1 MFENYPQLPIYI
13 LPLAIVL
20 ASILLGW
27 IAEKI
32 IIRQLMRLAEKTTW
46 KGDDILIGS
55 LKGMIFVAAI
65 LGGIYAALLNLHI
78 RFSIMHLAEELF
90 SSIFI
95 LMLTIIAS
103 RIVVG
108 FVTEGGVKV
117 DKIFPAS
124 SILKNIIRIVVFVV
138 GGLLILNNL
147 NVSIT
152 PILTALG
159 VGGLAVALALQ
170 PTLSNLF
177 SGIQIIASKQLLP
190 GQYISLSS
198 GEEGY
203 VEDITWR
210 HTAIR
215 TTANNTYII
224 PNSKIS
230 EAIITNYHKPT
241 KDSTFVVPVRVA
253 FNSDLEAVEKLILE
267 VAERIKKANPGAQQ
281 DFTPLVRFAKF
292 GEAGIELNVVIK
304 ANEFNDQFLIRHSLI
319 KELNK
324 AFKEKGIE
332 VPYAAAARV
341 K

>member
-1 MFENYPQLPIYI
+1 MFENSPQLPTYI

-20 ASILLGW
+20 ASIVLGW

-32 IIRQLMRLAEKTTW
+32 IIKQLIRLAEKTAW

-55 LKGMIFVAAI
+55 LKGMIFITAI
-65 LGGIYAALLNLHI
+65 LGGVYAALFYLHI
-78 RFSIMHLAEELF
+78 RFSIMHIIQASF

-95 LMLTIIAS
+95 FMLTIIAS

-108 FVTEGGVKV
+108 FVTESSSKM

-124 SILKNIIRIVVFVV
+124 SILKNIIRIVIFVV

-147 NVSIT
+147 NISIT

-190 GQYISLSS
+190 GQYISLAS

-210 HTAIR
+210 HTSIR
-215 TTANNTYII
+215 TMANNTYII
-224 PNSKIS
+224 PNAKIS

-241 KDSTFVVPVRVA
+241 KDSTFIIPVRVA
-253 FNSDLEAVEKLILE
+253 FNSDLEVVERLILD
-267 VAERIKKANPGAQQ
+267 VADKVRRALPGAHK

-292 GEAGIELNVVIK
+292 GEAGIELNIILK
-304 ANEFNDQFLIRHSLI
+304 ANEFNDQFLIRHELI
-319 KELNK
+319 KELNRV
-324 AFKEKGIE
+324 FREKGIE
-332 VPYAAAARV
+332 VPYAVIARA

>member
-1 MFENYPQLPIYI
+1 MFENNTQLPIYI

-20 ASILLGW
+20 ASIVLGW
-27 IAEKI
+27 IAEKV
-32 IIRQLMRLAEKTTW
+32 IIRQLMRTNL
-46 KGDDILIGS
+46 LISS
-55 LKGMIFVAAI
+55 LKGMIFITAVLA
-65 LGGIYAALLNLHI
+65 GVYAALINLQI
-78 RFSIMHLAEELF
+78 RFSIMHVIHALF
-90 SSIFI
+90 SSILI
-95 LMLTIIAS
+95 LMLTIIAA
-103 RIVVG
+103 RIIVG
-108 FVTEGGVKV
+108 FVTEGGAKV

-124 SILKNIIRIVVFVV
+124 SILKNIIRIVVFLV

-147 NVSIT
+147 NISIT

-215 TTANNTYII
+215 TMTNNTYII

-230 EAIITNYHKPT
+230 EAIITNYYQPT
-241 KDSTFVVPVRVA
+241 KDTAFIIPVRVA
-253 FNSDLEAVEKLILE
+253 FNSDLEAVEKIILD
-267 VAERIKKANPGAQQ
+267 VADKVRRALPGAHK

-292 GEAGIELNVVIK
+292 GEAGIELNVILKV
-304 ANEFNDQFLIRHSLI
+304 NEFNDQFLIRHELI
-319 KELNK
+319 KELNRV
-324 AFKEKGIE
+324 FREKGIE
-332 VPYAAAARV
+332 VPYAVIARA

>member
-1 MFENYPQLPIYI
+1 MMNNPQLPIYI

-20 ASILLGW
+20 ASIVLGW

-32 IIRQLMRLAEKTTW
+32 IIQQLIRFTKKTSW
-46 KGDDILIGS
+46 KGDDIVIGYLKGIIIITAVLIGMYS
-55 LKGMIFVAAI
+55 
-65 LGGIYAALLNLHI
+65 ALFSLNLK
-78 RFSIMHLAEELF
+78 FSTMLIAKQLF

-95 LMLTIIAS
+95 LLLTIIAA
-103 RIVVG
+103 RITVG
-108 FVTEGGVKV
+108 FVIEGSAKM
-117 DKIFPAS
+117 DRIFPAS
-124 SILKNIIRIVVFVV
+124 SILKNIIRIVIFVV

-147 NVSIT
+147 NISIT

-190 GQYISLSS
+190 GQYISLAS

-210 HTAIR
+210 YTAIR
-215 TTANNTYII
+215 TAANNMYII

-230 EAIITNYHKPT
+230 DAIITNYHKPT
-241 KDSTFVVPVRVA
+241 KDSAFIVPARVA
-253 FNSDLEAVEKLILE
+253 FNSDLEVVERTIME
-267 VAERIKKANPGAQQ
+267 VAERIKKAHPGAQQ

-292 GEAGIELNVVIK
+292 GEAGVELNIIIK
-304 ANEFNDQFLIRHSLI
+304 ANEFNEQFLIRHELI

-332 VPYAAAARV
+332 VPYAAIVRT